1 MNPYVVNIMEL
12 NLSRFIHKVFIEEFP
27 KLDLYK
33 IKKNFIINSPTDL
46 KNITRSKYEKF
57 SFSQVQDKDDNKQTF
72 KYQIIQNKFEQNYSK
87 VFQMILKNLDMPYK
101 NLKIDCSLKEC
112 SPCAHTV
119 HTDSDN
125 NVNGVPIC
133 RFLIPLS
140 AGAPTYYFD
149 KVMDDNKFYLRAGK
163 NKFFVEDKK
172 GIREIILSHLQD
184 METGEKKLISDD
196 LPCTDNLSHV
206 MQETLLGLNIYKI
219 VEWKVGSIH
228 LFPINNLHSGSDST
242 DVPLKSMINGVLY
255 LGK

>member
-1 MNPYVVNIMEL
+1 MT
-12 NLSRFIHKVFIEEFP
+12 RFINKVIVEEFP

-33 IKKNFIINSPTDL
+33 IKKYYTVDNPTNL
-46 KNITRSKYEKF
+46 KNITRAKYAKF
-57 SFSQVQDKDDNKQTF
+57 DFAQWKTKDNNKQTH
-72 KYQIIQNKFEQNYSK
+72 QWHILQNKFEQDYSK
-87 VFQMILKNLDMPYK
+87 VFQMILKNYNMPYK
-101 NLKIDCSLKEC
+101 NLKIDCFLKEC

-140 AGAPTYYFD
+140 AGAPTFYFD
-149 KVMDDNKFYLRAGK
+149 KVMENNKFYLRAGK
-163 NKFFVEDKK
+163 NNFFVEDKR
-172 GIREIILSHLQD
+172 GIEEIMMSSLLD
-184 METGEKKLISDD
+184 METGEKKPISDD
-196 LPCTDNLSHV
+196 LPCIDQLSHIK
-206 MQETLLGLNIYKI
+206 QEALLGLNIHKI

-228 LFPINNLHSGSDST
+228 LFPINNLHSGSDNT

>member
-1 MNPYVVNIMEL
+1 MT
-12 NLSRFIHKVFIEEFP
+12 RFINKVLIEDFP

-33 IKKNFIINSPTDL
+33 IKKNYVINKPTDL
-46 KNITRSKYEKF
+46 KNITGNKYARF
-57 SFSQVQDKDDNKQTF
+57 NFAQMQDKDGNKKTY
-72 KYQIIQNKFEQNYSK
+72 KYQILQNKFEQNYSK
-87 VFQMILKNLDMPYK
+87 FFQMLLKKHNMPYK
-101 NLKIDCSLKEC
+101 NLRIDCSLKEC

-133 RFLIPLS
+133 RFLLPLS
-140 AGAPTYYFD
+140 AGAPTFYFD

-172 GIREIILSHLQD
+172 GIKEIMLSHLQD
-184 METGEKKLISDD
+184 METGEKKPISNN

-206 MQETLLGLNIYKI
+206 MQDTLLGLNIYKI

-228 LFPINNLHSGSDST
+228 LFPINNLHSGSDNT